1 MKAGTFAETLERVKA
16 HRSRRE
22 YALLLPLL
30 TRTLKL
36 PSTTDIFD
44 PDNIELALMLLPE
57 DAWSNMNSPQT
68 IQREDGTWQTG
79 DVFFDE
85 LEDALAR
92 GESLEHVISRL
103 NTT

>member
-1 MKAGTFAETLERVKA
+1 
-16 HRSRRE
+16 
-22 YALLLPLL
+22 
-30 TRTLKL
+30 
-36 PSTTDIFD
+36 
-44 PDNIELALMLLPE
+44 
-57 DAWSNMNSPQT
+57 MNSPQT